1 MDWNTYCNK
10 MCLLCICNV
19 CEKFLKFCI
28 LIFDYRSWLKKYDL
42 QEKAPTHSHLV
53 WLVGSLVFPGD
64 TSKSW
69 NKTHFWLFKQYEI
82 GNVTSRYQIGLSYL
96 QIEVNKY
103 YILKQIFWIIS
114 FFKKTT
120 FFQGFGR
127 WRKLSFKIH
136 FLW

>member
-19 CEKFLKFCI
+19 CEKFLEFCI

-103 YILKQIFWIIS
+103 ILKQIFWIIS

>member
-1 MDWNTYCNK
+1 MDWNIAINCVCYVFV
-10 MCLLCICNV
+10 MCVKKN
-19 CEKFLKFCI
+19 LKFCI
-28 LIFDYRSWLKKYDL
+28 LIFDYRSWFKKYDL

-53 WLVGSLVFPGD
+53 WFVGSLVFPRD
-64 TSKSW
+64 PSKSW

-82 GNVTSRYQIGLSYL
+82 GNVTGRYQIGLSYL
-96 QIEVNKY
+96 QIEVNK

>member
-1 MDWNTYCNK
+1 MQFSHQS
-10 MCLLCICNV
+10 LLCALKKSI
-19 CEKFLKFCI
+19 LKFNCIHSI
-28 LIFDYRSWLKKYDL
+28 LITGWMRKYDL
-42 QEKAPTHSHLV
+42 QEKAPAHSHLV
-53 WLVGSLVFPGD
+53 WFVGSLVVPRD

-69 NKTHFWLFKQYEI
+69 NKTHFWLFQQYEI
-82 GNVTSRYQIGLSYL
+82 GNVTGRYQIGLSYL

-103 YILKQIFWIIS
+103 VLKQIFWIIS